1 MGELSEKQF
10 EHSLIGRKVVQV
22 RDMTQAEL
30 DNQGWGGDSNPQ
42 AIVFDDGSIVFA
54 SCDSEGNDAGCL
66 FAINGK
72 GENVFV

>member
-30 DNQGWGGDSNPQ
+30 DNQGWVGDSNPQ
-42 AIVFDDGSIVFA
+42 AIVFDDGSVIFA
-54 SCDSEGNDAGCL
+54 SDHEGNDAGSL
-66 FAINGK
+66 LGVD
-72 GENVFV
+72 GEGRWIRV